1 MQWFRKPKYTTLQ
14 PAKMKDR
21 VPDNLMYKCENCL
34 EVVFMKD
41 FDRNFK
47 VCPKCNFHFKLSAIE
62 RIKLLA
68 DEGTFKEFDDNIAP
82 KDPLKFVDS
91 KKYIDRLKAVQQKT
105 GLKDCIVCGKAKI
118 NGTDII
124 LISQDFEFIGG
135 SMGSVVGEKVT
146 RAIERGMEGKVP
158 VVAVCASGGARM
170 QEGILSLMQMA
181 KTSLALAKLSE
192 VKVPFI
198 TVLTNPTT
206 AGVMASF
213 ASLGDVIVAEPDA
226 LIGFA
231 GPRVIQQTINQILP
245 KGFQESEFVL
255 EHGFIDVISHRKD
268 LKGKLTKI
276 LKVLKPVDISLD
288 DKKLSLSKRK
298 KELNN
303 HLESKEINENSKMNL
318 QNDKIKLEIKR

>member
-47 VCPKCNFHFKLSAIE
+47 VCPKCHFHFKLSAVE

-68 DEGTFKEFDDNIAP
+68 DEGTFEEFDDNIAP

-91 KKYIDRLKAVQQKT
+91 KKYTDRLKVVQQKT
-105 GLKDCIVCGKAKI
+105 GLKDCIVCGRAKI
-118 NGTDII
+118 NGIDII
-124 LISQDFEFIGG
+124 LVSQDFEFIGG

-146 RAIERGMEGKVP
+146 RAIERGMGEKVP

-181 KTSLALAKLSE
+181 KTSAALSKLAQARIPYIS
-192 VKVPFI
+192 
-198 TVLTNPTT
+198 VLTNPTT
-206 AGVMASF
+206 AGVMASY
-213 ASLGDVIVAEPDA
+213 ASLGDVVIAEPKA

-231 GPRVIQQTINQILP
+231 GPRVIEQTIRQKLP
-245 KGFQESEFVL
+245 AGFQRSEFLL
-255 EHGFIDVISHRKD
+255 EHGMVDMIVHRKNMKSTVSQ
-268 LKGKLTKI
+268 L
-276 LKVLKPVDISLD
+276 LD
-288 DKKLSLSKRK
+288 YLS
-298 KELNN
+298 
-303 HLESKEINENSKMNL
+303 
-318 QNDKIKLEIKR
+318 